1 MLDMKDLAEQ
11 TARLGLQV
19 LERGTTSGFP
29 VQRSQNRAVVDWRQ
43 LQRWGISENG
53 LPPDTIVRF
62 RAPSLWQEHKWL
74 LLSAVAAI
82 ISEFA
87 LIIFLV
93 VQTRGR
99 KKSDLVVKNM
109 SGRLINACEEERR
122 RIARELHD
130 DIGQRLSLVS
140 LDLDVMQ
147 QELLANESTPHL
159 SLQGP
164 LEELGEVITDVH
176 NLSHQ
181 LHSSKLQTL
190 GLDAAVKEVCRQL
203 GRQHEVEIRF
213 TAEKTP
219 FPLPEDVGLCFYRVA
234 QEALSNSVKH
244 SGATRIDVR
253 LVASDGLLRMIV
265 KDNGSGFDSSAA
277 ANGLGLATMQERLK
291 LVEGNLSVT
300 SAQGRGTKVVA
311 QAKLRQQMWKATAA

>member
-1 MLDMKDLAEQ
+1 
-11 TARLGLQV
+11 
-19 LERGTTSGFP
+19 
-29 VQRSQNRAVVDWRQ
+29 
-43 LQRWGISENG
+43 
-53 LPPDTIVRF
+53 
-62 RAPSLWQEHKWL
+62 LWQEHKWL
-74 LLSAVAAI
+74 LLSTLAVI

-87 LIIFLV
+87 LMIFLV

-122 RIARELHD
+122 RIASELHD
-130 DIGQRLSLVS
+130 DIGQRLSLIS

-147 QELLANESTPHL
+147 QEFLENESAPHP
-159 SLQGP
+159 SLQEP
-164 LEELGEVITDVH
+164 LEELSEVITDVH

-190 GLDAAVKEVCRQL
+190 GLDVAVKEVCRQL
-203 GRQHEVEIRF
+203 GRQHDVEIRF
-213 TAEKTP
+213 AAEKTP
-219 FPLPEDVGLCFYRVA
+219 FPLPEDLGLCFYRVA

-244 SGATRIDVR
+244 GGATRIDVR

-265 KDNGSGFDSSAA
+265 KDNGVGFDPSSA

-291 LVEGNLSVT
+291 LVEGKLSVT

-311 QAKLRQQMWKATAA
+311 QAKLRQQLWKATAA